1 MAQAEPT
8 AGDGV
13 PSGEDPLVLK
23 FGGSLVEQLGA
34 QLYPSVTAT
43 VAELIS
49 NAWDADAANVWVS
62 VPFEEDWA
70 AGAELVVLDDGHG
83 MTRREAQDAYL
94 VVGRKRR
101 LTSLGDRSEGGRL
114 VHGRKGIGKLAAF
127 GTAGYLECTTTRG
140 DALTSFGIDYD
151 VVRKLRPDQDYRVDT
166 LVPSPLLGPDGSI
179 LEHGT
184 RIRLSSLRV
193 KRKISADSFQASMS
207 RRFALRDMNVL
218 INDEPLKRFAI
229 DLQFRLPKDRAPEG
243 IAIDEE
249 GWGLEVLPTGE
260 SVRWWIGFTE
270 RPLAEGDQQ
279 GISVLARSKMAQRPF
294 KFERSQGTTA
304 QLGLEYLVGEVEADW
319 LDSGNDIEL
328 DFIQSNRDQLQLEDA
343 RLDDF
348 LMWGRRRL
356 TWALRARQ
364 DLRADA
370 AAAEAEQNAEL
381 DEMLKVY
388 TEREKRAMLGI
399 AGKLARL
406 PEVDQSDVNTIMRS
420 VVDSRSDVQVRQLM
434 EQIEDEDEP
443 VQDRMWALVAQ
454 FGLIDARRLMSV
466 IEARIATI
474 EKLQDALDHGA
485 REVPDIHNIV
495 RDDAWLLDPRWHLLG
510 DEVDVA
516 SLPGVDF
523 EPETDAETGHHL
535 DYLFALVPKSPAT
548 VDEVV
553 VVEIKR
559 GTHANGDIRKADL
572 SEVNKFH
579 AYVQAVAQH
588 YAKNTVS
595 PTVRGL
601 MVAQGY
607 TQQAEPIRRA
617 LEQIP
622 APRLEFKT
630 WERVLDETHRMHLG
644 WLEVSRGRSTR
655 VAQIG

>member
-1 MAQAEPT
+1 MAEQITGREPGSDT
-8 AGDGV
+8 
-13 PSGEDPLVLK
+13 STPLVLK

-70 AGAELVVLDDGHG
+70 NGAELVVLDDGHG
-83 MTRREAQDAYL
+83 MTREQAQDAYL
-94 VVGRKRR
+94 IVGRKRR

-127 GTAGYLECTTTRG
+127 GTAGHLECTTVRSGVAT
-140 DALTSFGIDYD
+140 AFGIDYD
-151 VVRKLRPDQDYRVDT
+151 AVRALRPDQDYEVEPVT
-166 LVPSPLLGPDGSI
+166 PSELTAPDGTV

-184 RIRLSSLRV
+184 RIRLTRLRV
-193 KRKISADSFQASMS
+193 KRKISAETFQTSMS
-207 RRFALRDMNVL
+207 RRFALREMNVL
-218 INDEPLKRFAI
+218 INDQPLKRFSI
-229 DLQFRLPKDRAPEG
+229 SLQFRLPKDHAPDGVEV
-243 IAIDEE
+243 DKE
-249 GWGLEVLPTGE
+249 GWGTEVLLSGE
-260 SVRWWIGFTE
+260 TVRWWIGFTE
-270 RPLAEGDQQ
+270 KPLAEGDQQ
-279 GISVLARSKMAQRPF
+279 GISVLARHKMAQRPF

-319 LDSGNDIEL
+319 LDQGSDIDS

-343 RLDDF
+343 RLDEF
-348 LMWGRRRL
+348 MAWGRRRL

-364 DLRADA
+364 ELRAEA

-381 DEMLKVY
+381 EEMLEVY
-388 TEREKRAMLGI
+388 TVREKRAMLGI

-406 PEVDQSDVNTIMRS
+406 PEVDQGDVNTIMRS

-434 EQIEDEDEP
+434 EQIEEEDEP
-443 VQDRMWALVAQ
+443 VQDRMWSLVAQ

-474 EKLQDALDHGA
+474 EKLQRAIDGGA
-485 REVPDIHNIV
+485 KEVPDIHNLV

-510 DEVDVA
+510 DEIDVTT
-516 SLPGVDF
+516 LPGVDF
-523 EPETDAETGHHL
+523 QPETDGETGHHL
-535 DYLFALVPKSPAT
+535 DYLFGLVPKEPAT

-559 GTHANGDIRKADL
+559 GTLADGTLRKANL
-572 SEVNKFH
+572 TEVQKFH
-579 AYVQAVAQH
+579 AYVEAVAQH
-588 YAKNTVS
+588 YASNTV
-595 PTVRGL
+595 PPAVRGL

-607 TQQAEPIRRA
+607 TAQADPIRKS
-617 LEQIP
+617 LERIP
-622 APRLEFKT
+622 SPRLEFKT
-630 WERVLDETHRMHLG
+630 WDRVLDETHRMHLG
-644 WLEVSRGRSTR
+644 WLAVSRGRSNR
-655 VAQIG
+655 G

>member
-1 MAQAEPT
+1 MSDAEVVT
-8 AGDGV
+8 AKNAD
-13 PSGEDPLVLK
+13 SSQDPLVLK

-49 NAWDADAANVWVS
+49 NAWDADAENVWVT

-70 AGAELVVLDDGHG
+70 TGAELIVLDDGHG
-83 MTRREAQDAYL
+83 MTRQQAQDAYL

-140 DALTSFGIDYD
+140 DAPTAFAIDYD
-151 VVRKLRPDQDYRVDT
+151 AVRQLRPDEDYQVEAVQPT
-166 LVPSPLLGPDGSI
+166 PLVTPDGVV
-179 LEHGT
+179 LERGT

-193 KRKISADSFQASMS
+193 KRKISAKSFQTSMS
-207 RRFALRDMNVL
+207 RRFALRDMTVL
-218 INDEPLKRFAI
+218 INGEPLARFSI
-229 DLQFRLPKDRAPEG
+229 DLQFRLPKDQAPDGVEV
-243 IAIDEE
+243 DED
-249 GWGLEVLPTGE
+249 GWGIETLPTGE
-260 SVRWWIGFTE
+260 TVRWWIGFTE
-270 RPLAEGDQQ
+270 KPLAEGDQQ

-319 LDSGNDIEL
+319 LDQGNDIEL
-328 DFIQSNRDQLQLEDA
+328 DYIQSNRDQLQLEDA
-343 RLDDF
+343 RLDEF
-348 LMWGRRRL
+348 MNWGRRRL

-364 DLRADA
+364 DLRAEA
-370 AAAEAEQNAEL
+370 AVAEAEQNAEL
-381 DEMLKVY
+381 DEMLEVY
-388 TEREKRAMLGI
+388 TAREKRAMLGV

-406 PEVDQSDVNTIMRS
+406 PEVDQGDVNNIMRS
-420 VVDSRSDVQVRQLM
+420 VVNSRSDVQVRQLM
-434 EQIEDEDEP
+434 EQIEEEDEP
-443 VQDRMWALVAQ
+443 VQDRMWSLVAQ

-474 EKLQDALDHGA
+474 EKLQKALEEGA
-485 REVPDIHNIV
+485 KEVPEIHNIV
-495 RDDAWLLDPRWHLLG
+495 RGDAWLLDPRWHLLG
-510 DEVDVA
+510 DEIDVTTM
-516 SLPGVDF
+516 PGVTF
-523 EPETDAETGHHL
+523 SPETEAESGNHL
-535 DYLFALVPKSPAT
+535 DYLFALVPTAPAS

-559 GTHANGDIRKADL
+559 GAYSSGVPRKADL
-572 SEVNKFH
+572 DEVNKFH
-579 AYVQAVAQH
+579 SYVQAVAQH
-588 YAKNTVS
+588 YAKNTVP

-607 TQQAEPIRRA
+607 TQQADSIRKG

-622 APRLEFKT
+622 SPRLEFKT
-630 WERVLDETHRMHLG
+630 WDRVLDETHRMHLG
-644 WLEVSRGRSTR
+644 WLEVSRGRSNR
-655 VAQIG
+655 AG